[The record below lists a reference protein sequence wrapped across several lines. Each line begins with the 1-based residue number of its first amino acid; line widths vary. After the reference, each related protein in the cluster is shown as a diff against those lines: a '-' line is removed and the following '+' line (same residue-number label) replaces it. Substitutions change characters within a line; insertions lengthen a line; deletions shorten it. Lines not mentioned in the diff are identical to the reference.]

1 MASKYKVFV
10 TDGVSPSGVDVLK
23 ACPQIEVIESPTLKE
38 KELLEKLKGCDAL
51 VVRSQTQVSKAVLQ
65 GCPTIRAVGRAGVG
79 VDNVDVDAATE
90 KGVVVMNTPAGNTV
104 STAEQAFTLLLGLA
118 RHLPQAHASMSAGQW
133 DRKSFQGTELNG
145 KTLGILGMG
154 RIGGEVARRAIA
166 FGMRV
171 MAYDPYLSAGKAR
184 SLQVELIDR
193 VEDLLPQV
201 DFITLHLPMTEETK
215 GILSEE
221 RLKLC
226 RKGVKIVNCARG
238 GLVSEAVLLKAIEA
252 GQVGGAALDVFE
264 EEPLV
269 AEHPLRK
276 SKRVILTP
284 HLGAS
289 TAEAQESVGIEIA
302 EAIRDY
308 LTEGAVR
315 NAVNI
320 PSVDART
327 MAKLRPQIEFGFRL
341 GRLLSQ
347 IAPPRCDRLTISYA
361 GKIGEE
367 DTTPITR
374 SILKGFLFGAG
385 GGEVNEVNA
394 PKMAANLGLK
404 LSETKQAEPGEYAEL
419 ISVRAGQDGK
429 ESEVS
434 GTFFGTSPHIVR
446 INDQWM
452 EARPEG
458 FLLLME
464 NKDRPGIVGW
474 IGTLL
479 GKHKVN
485 IASMTLSRSAP
496 GSKALSVLNLD
507 SAPGDEVLKEMLA
520 DKDIT
525 SVKVVKI

>member
-1 MASKYKVFV
+1 
-10 TDGVSPSGVDVLK
+10 
-23 ACPQIEVIESPTLKE
+23 
-38 KELLEKLKGCDAL
+38 
-51 VVRSQTQVSKAVLQ
+51 
-65 GCPTIRAVGRAGVG
+65 
-79 VDNVDVDAATE
+79 
-90 KGVVVMNTPAGNTV
+90 
-104 STAEQAFTLLLGLA
+104 
-118 RHLPQAHASMSAGQW
+118 
-133 DRKSFQGTELNG
+133 
-145 KTLGILGMG
+145 MG

-171 MAYDPYLSAGKAR
+171 MAYDPYLSLAKAR

-193 VEDLLPQV
+193 IEDLLPHC
-201 DFITLHLPMTEETK
+201 DFLTMHLPMTEETK
-215 GILSEE
+215 GILNEE
-221 RLKLC
+221 RIKLC

-238 GLVSEAVLLKAIEA
+238 GLIGETVLLKAIEA
-252 GQVGGAALDVFE
+252 GQIGGAALDVYE
-264 EEPLV
+264 EEPL
-269 AEHPLRK
+269 AADHPLRK
-276 SKRVILTP
+276 AKKVILTP

-327 MAKLRPQIEFGFRL
+327 MAKLRPQIDFGFRL

-347 IAPPRCDRLTISYA
+347 IAPARCDRLS
-361 GKIGEE
+361 E
-367 DTTPITR
+367 TTPITR
-374 SILKGFLFGAG
+374 SILKGFLYGAG
-385 GGEVNEVNA
+385 GADVNEVNA

-404 LSETKQAEPGEYAEL
+404 VTESKQAEPGEYAEL
-419 ISVRAGQDGK
+419 ISVRAGQDSQ
-429 ESEVS
+429 EAEVS

-458 FLLLME
+458 YLLLME

-507 SAPGDEVLKEMLA
+507 SEPGEAVLKEMLA

-525 SVKVVKI
+525 AVRVVKI

>member
-1 MASKYKVFV
+1 MAEKFKVFV
-10 TDGVSPSGVDVLK
+10 TDGVSPSGVGVLK

-38 KELLEKLKGCDAL
+38 NELTEKLRGCDAL
-51 VVRSQTQVSKAVLQ
+51 VVRSQTQVTKALLQ
-65 GCPTIRAVGRAGVG
+65 ACPTVRAVGRAGVG

-118 RHLPQAHASMSAGQW
+118 RHLPQAHASMAAGLW
-133 DRKSFQGTELNG
+133 DRKSFQGTELCG

-171 MAYDPYLSAGKAR
+171 LAYDPYLSATRAR

-193 VEDLLPQV
+193 IEDLLPLC
-201 DFITLHLPMTEETK
+201 DFLTLHLPMTDETR
-215 GILSEE
+215 GILSEA

-238 GLVSEAVLLKAIEA
+238 GLVAEKVLIQAMES

-264 EEPLV
+264 DEPL
-269 AEHPLRK
+269 AADHPLRK
-276 SKRVILTP
+276 QKKLILTP

-315 NAVNI
+315 NAVNV

-327 MAKLRPQIEFGFRL
+327 MAKLRPQIEFGYRL

-347 IAPPRCDRLTISYA
+347 IAPARCDRLTITYA
-361 GKIGEE
+361 GKIGDE
-367 DTTPITR
+367 DTTPLTR
-374 SILKGFLFGAG
+374 SILKGFLYGAG
-385 GGEVNEVNA
+385 GAEINEVNA
-394 PKMAANLGLK
+394 LKMAANFGLK
-404 LSETKQAEPGEYAEL
+404 VSETKQAESGEYSEL
-419 ISVRAGQDGK
+419 ISVRVNKNEEG
-429 ESEVS
+429 SEVS
-434 GTFFGTSPHIVR
+434 GTFFGTSPRIVR

-496 GSKALSVLNLD
+496 GSKALSVINLD
-507 SAPGDEVLKEMLA
+507 SAPDDNVLKEILA
-520 DKDIT
+520 DRDIT

>member
-1 MASKYKVFV
+1 MTGKFKVLV

-23 ACPQIEVIESPTLKE
+23 ACPQIEVVESPSLKE
-38 KELLEKLKGCDAL
+38 KELCEKLKGCDAL
-51 VVRSQTQVSKAVLQ
+51 VVRSQTQVTQAVLKA
-65 GCPTIRAVGRAGVG
+65 CPTVRAVGRAGVG

-90 KGVVVMNTPAGNTV
+90 RGVIVMNTPAGNTV

-118 RHLPQAHASMSAGQW
+118 RHLPQAHASMVAGQW

-154 RIGGEVARRAIA
+154 RIGAEVARRAIA

-171 MAYDPYLSAGKAR
+171 MAYDPYLSLAKAR

-193 VEDLLPQV
+193 IEDLLPHC
-201 DFITLHLPMTEETK
+201 DFLTLHLPMTDETK
-215 GILSEE
+215 GILNEK
-221 RLKLC
+221 RIKLC

-238 GLVSEAVLLKAIEA
+238 GLVAEEVVLKAVEA
-252 GQVGGAALDVFE
+252 GQIGGAALDVFE
-264 EEPLV
+264 EEPL
-269 AEHPLRK
+269 AANHPLRK
-276 SKRVILTP
+276 AKGIILTP

-327 MAKLRPQIEFGFRL
+327 MAKLRPQIDFGFRL

-347 IAPPRCDRLTISYA
+347 IAPARCDRLSISYA

-367 DTTPITR
+367 ETTPITR
-374 SILKGFLFGAG
+374 SILKGFLYGAG
-385 GGEVNEVNA
+385 GADVNEVNA

-404 LSETKQAEPGEYAEL
+404 VSETKQAEPGEYAEL

-429 ESEVS
+429 EAEVS

-458 FLLLME
+458 YLLLME

-485 IASMTLSRSAP
+485 IASMTLSRNAP

-507 SAPGDEVLKEMLA
+507 SDPGEAVLKEMLA

-525 SVKVVKI
+525 AVRVVKI